1 MLKTRAGALGGGG
14 AHTSTGTRLLR
25 RKEVEA
31 TTGLSK
37 SHIYDLM
44 KRGLFPSASST
55 EREGRRLGEFR
66 GAGLVRRSYRPAR
79 SGSGVSGLQHRREDR
94 GPR

>member
-14 AHTSTGTRLLR
+14 AHSSTGTRLLR

-44 KRGLFPSASST
+44 KRGLFPLPVPLSAKAVGWVSS
-55 EREGRRLGEFR
+55 EVQ
-66 GAGLVRRSYRPAR
+66 AWCA
-79 SGSGVSGLQHRREDR
+79 DR
-94 GPR
+94 IAQRDQAAA

>member
-1 MLKTRAGALGGGG
+1 MLKTKAGDIIGGGG

-44 KRGLFPSASST
+44 KRGLFPLPVPLSTKAVAWVSS
-55 EREGRRLGEFR
+55 EVQ
-66 GAGLVRRSYRPAR
+66 AWCA
-79 SGSGVSGLQHRREDR
+79 DR
-94 GPR
+94 IAQRDRAVA